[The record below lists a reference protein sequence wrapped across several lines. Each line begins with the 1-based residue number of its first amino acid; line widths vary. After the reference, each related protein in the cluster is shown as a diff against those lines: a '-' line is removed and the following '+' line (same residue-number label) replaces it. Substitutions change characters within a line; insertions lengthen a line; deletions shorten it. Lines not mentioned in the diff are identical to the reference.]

1 MFKARR
7 LLFFYVETPLHV
19 GAGRASANVDLPIQ
33 RERVTQ
39 YPMMQASGLKGA
51 LRAEYRHAHN
61 LMDNADQVE
70 AIFGKAGG
78 TGENWAG
85 AISTGDARILLF
97 PVRSLA
103 GVFAWVT
110 SLHALESFRRAADL
124 VGNPIPWQLPQ
135 SQPAGDVAWVGSKPQ
150 VVAQPQS
157 KVVLEEFSFKAQPKK
172 EVDTI
177 AEWLAQHALP
187 QTDAFQYFRNNLPGR
202 LCILPEDAFRDF
214 CLYGTEIQTHIRIDP
229 DKKTVAERALWT
241 AEYLPADSLLYAPLM
256 AMDVRN
262 GKSQIMADDVL
273 KGFNFLEGG
282 HIQLG
287 GDETTGQGW
296 VAVNVYG
303 GN

>member
-39 YPMMQASGLKGA
+39 YPMVQASSLKGA
-51 LRAEYRHAHN
+51 LRAEYCQAHGVK
-61 LMDNADQVE
+61 DNSAEVE
-70 AIFGKAGG
+70 AVFGKAGG
-78 TGENWAG
+78 TGDTWAG
-85 AISTGDARILLF
+85 AISVGDARILLF

-124 VGNPIPWQLPQ
+124 VGQSISWTLPQ
-135 SQPAGDVAWVGSKPQ
+135 GMPDAKIAWVGSKSQ
-150 VVAQPQS
+150 VMAQS
-157 KVVLEEFSFKAQPKK
+157 KVVLEEFSFDAQPKA
-172 EVDTI
+172 EVDAI
-177 AEWLAQHALP
+177 AQWLAANALP
-187 QTDAFQYFRNNLPGR
+187 QGEAFAYWRESLPKR
-202 LCILPEDAFRDF
+202 LCILPEDDFRDF
-214 CLYGTEIQTHIRIDP
+214 CLYGTEVQTHIRIDP

-241 AEYLPADSLLYAPLM
+241 AESLPADSLLYAPLM

-262 GKSQIMADDVL
+262 GKDSKKADDVL
-273 KGFNFLEGG
+273 KEFDFLHGG

-296 VAVNVYG
+296 VAVKVYG
-303 GN
+303 G

>member
-39 YPMMQASGLKGA
+39 YPMVQASSLKGA
-51 LRAEYRHAHN
+51 LRAEYRQFYG
-61 LMDNADQVE
+61 LEDDSSQVE
-70 AIFGKAGG
+70 AVFGKASG
-78 TGENWAG
+78 TEDTWAG
-85 AISTGDARILLF
+85 AISAGDARILLF

-124 VGNPIPWQLPQ
+124 VGRSIPWALPQ
-135 SQPAGDVAWVGSKPQ
+135 GEPASDAAWVRTNSL
-150 VVAQPQS
+150 VAAQG
-157 KVVLEEFSFKAQPKK
+157 KVVLEEFSFNAQPKA
-172 EVDTI
+172 EVNDI
-177 AEWLAQHALP
+177 AQWLAVNALP
-187 QTDAFQYFRNNLPGR
+187 QDEAFAYWRKTLPAR
-202 LCILPEDAFRDF
+202 LCILHDDAFRDF

-229 DKKTVAERALWT
+229 GKKTVAERALWT
-241 AEYLPADSLLYAPLM
+241 AESLPVDSLLYAPLM
-256 AMDVRN
+256 ATDVRN
-262 GKSQIMADDVL
+262 GKDSKSADEVL
-273 KGFNFLEGG
+273 KEFDFLQGR

-296 VAVNVYG
+296 VAVKVYG
-303 GN
+303 G

>member
-39 YPMMQASGLKGA
+39 YPMVQASGLKGA
-51 LRAEYRHAHN
+51 LRAEFCQRY
-61 LMDNADQVE
+61 DSPEVE
-70 AIFGKAGG
+70 AVFGKAG
-78 TGENWAG
+78 AG
-85 AISTGDARILLF
+85 DKSWVGAVSAGDARILLF
-97 PVRSLA
+97 PVRSLV

-124 VGNPIPWQLPQ
+124 VGQSIPWTLPQ
-135 SQPAGDVAWVGSKPQ
+135 GMPDTNTAWVGSKPQ
-150 VVAQPQS
+150 VLAQG
-157 KVVLEEFSFKAQPKK
+157 KVVLEEFSFDAQPKA
-172 EVDTI
+172 EVDAI
-177 AEWLAQHALP
+177 AKWLSEHALP
-187 QTDAFQYFRNNLPGR
+187 QGVAFQYWRDTLPAR

-214 CLYGTEIQTHIRIDP
+214 CLYGTEVQMHIRIDP
-229 DKKTVAERALWT
+229 DKKTAAEKALWT
-241 AEYLPADSLLYAPLM
+241 AESLPADSLLYAPLM

-262 GKSQIMADDVL
+262 GKDSKSANEVL
-273 KGFNFLEGG
+273 EKFDFLQGG

-296 VAVNVYG
+296 VAVKVYG
-303 GN
+303 G

>member
-39 YPMMQASGLKGA
+39 YPMVQASSLKGA
-51 LRAEYRHAHN
+51 LRAEFCQTYG
-61 LMDNADQVE
+61 LKDNSPEVE
-70 AIFGKAGG
+70 AVFGKAGG

-85 AISTGDARILLF
+85 AVSAGDARILLF

-124 VGNPIPWQLPQ
+124 VGQPISWTLPQ
-135 SQPAGDVAWVGSKPQ
+135 GMPDTNTAWVGSKPQ
-150 VVAQPQS
+150 VSAQG
-157 KVVLEEFSFKAQPKK
+157 KVVLEEFSFNAQPKA
-172 EVDTI
+172 EVDAI
-177 AEWLAQHALP
+177 AKWLAEHALP
-187 QTDAFQYFRNNLPGR
+187 QGAAFQYWRDTLPAR
-202 LCILPEDAFRDF
+202 LCILHEDAFRDF
-214 CLYGTEIQTHIRIDP
+214 CLYGTEVQTHIRIDP
-229 DKKTVAERALWT
+229 DKKTVAEGALWT
-241 AEYLPADSLLYAPLM
+241 AESLPADSLLYAPLM

-262 GKSQIMADDVL
+262 GKDSKSADEVL
-273 KGFNFLEGG
+273 KEFDFLQGG

-296 VAVNVYG
+296 VAVQVYG
-303 GN
+303 G

>member
-7 LLFFYVETPLHV
+7 LLFFFAETPLHV

-39 YPMMQASGLKGA
+39 YPIVQASSLKGA
-51 LRAEYRHAHN
+51 LRAEFRQAHN
-61 LMDNADQVE
+61 LKDDDAQVE

-85 AISTGDARILLF
+85 AISVGDARILLF

-110 SLHALESFRRAADL
+110 SLHALESFRRAAEL
-124 VGNPIPWQLPQ
+124 AGQPIGWAVPQ
-135 SQPAGDVAWVGSKPQ
+135 GGPESSNAWVGSKSQ
-150 VVAQPQS
+150 VAAEG
-157 KVVLEEFSFKAQPKK
+157 KVVLEEFSFTAQHKP
-172 EVDTI
+172 EVDAI
-177 AEWLAQHALP
+177 AQWLASHALP
-187 QTDAFQYFRNNLPGR
+187 QGEAFRYWREGLPAR

-214 CLYGTEIQTHIRIDP
+214 CLYATEVQTHIRIDP
-229 DKKTVAERALWT
+229 DKKTVATGALWT
-241 AEYLPADSLLYAPLM
+241 AESLPADSLLYAPLM

-262 GKSQIMADDVL
+262 GKDQMDAGEVL
-273 KGFNFLEGG
+273 KEFDFLQNG
-282 HIQLG
+282 HVQLG

-296 VAVNVYG
+296 VALKVYG
-303 GN
+303 G

>member
-39 YPMMQASGLKGA
+39 YPMVQASSLKGA
-51 LRAEYRHAHN
+51 LRAEYRHQYN
-61 LMDNADQVE
+61 LKDDSPEVE
-70 AIFGKAGG
+70 AVFGKTGSS
-78 TGENWAG
+78 GENWAG

-124 VGNPIPWQLPQ
+124 VGQPIPWTLPQ
-135 SQPAGDVAWVGSKPQ
+135 GEPSADSAWVGSKSQ
-150 VVAQPQS
+150 VVAQG
-157 KVVLEEFSFKAQPKK
+157 KVVLEEFSFNAQPKN
-172 EVDTI
+172 EVD
-177 AEWLAQHALP
+177 AVAQWLAANALP
-187 QTDAFQYFRNNLPGR
+187 QGGAFHYWREALPGR

-214 CLYGTEIQTHIRIDP
+214 CLYATEVQTHIRIDP
-229 DKKTVAERALWT
+229 DKKTVEDGALWT
-241 AEYLPADSLLYAPLM
+241 AESLPADSLLYAPLM
-256 AMDVRN
+256 ATDVRN
-262 GKSQIMADDVL
+262 GKDQMDADNVL
-273 KGFNFLEGG
+273 KEFDFLQNG
-282 HIQLG
+282 HVQLG

-296 VAVNVYG
+296 VAVKVYG
-303 GN
+303 G

>member
-39 YPMMQASGLKGA
+39 YPMVQASSLKGA
-51 LRAEYRHAHN
+51 LRAEYRQFHN
-61 LMDNADQVE
+61 LQDESPQVE
-70 AIFGKAGG
+70 AVFGKAGAS
-78 TGENWAG
+78 GENWAG
-85 AISTGDARILLF
+85 AVSVGDARILLF

-124 VGNPIPWQLPQ
+124 VGQPISWSLPQ
-135 SQPAGDVAWVGSKPQ
+135 GEPASNTAWVGTKSQ
-150 VVAQPQS
+150 VVARK
-157 KVVLEEFSFKAQPKK
+157 KVVLEEFSFDAQSEE
-172 EVDTI
+172 EVDAI
-177 AEWLAQHALP
+177 ADWLANNALP
-187 QTDAFQYFRNNLPGR
+187 QGEVFAYWRETLPKR

-214 CLYGTEIQTHIRIDP
+214 CLYGTEVQTHIRIDP
-229 DKKTVAERALWT
+229 DKKTVDEGALWT
-241 AEYLPADSLLYAPLM
+241 AESLPADSLLYAPLM
-256 AMDVRN
+256 ATDVRN
-262 GKSQIMADDVL
+262 SRDGKSADEVL
-273 KGFNFLEGG
+273 KEFDFLQGG

-296 VAVNVYG
+296 VAVKVYG
-303 GN
+303 G